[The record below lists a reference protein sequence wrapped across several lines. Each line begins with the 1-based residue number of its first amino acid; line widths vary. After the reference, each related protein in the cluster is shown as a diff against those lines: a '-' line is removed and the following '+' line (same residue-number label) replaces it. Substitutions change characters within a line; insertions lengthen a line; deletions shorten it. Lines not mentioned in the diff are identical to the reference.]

1 MSSVRSSDVEVAAAG
16 VAVEVQEEVV
26 AEVEPQR
33 NRQ

>member
-1 MSSVRSSDVEVAAAG
+1 VEVAAAAG